1 MRKVLIL
8 TLHGTTCKV
17 PAKDTADKG
26 EGQDDEEADA
36 GDCHHRAKGDRP
48 EVWGSRDM

>member
-8 TLHGTTCKV
+8 TMHGTTCKV

-26 EGQDDEEADA
+26 ERQDDEEADA
-36 GDCHHRAKGDRP
+36 GHCHHRAKGDRP
-48 EVWGSRDM
+48 EV